1 MAHIDDFLN
10 DSEKHMHEVLH
21 DWCEEHDYWCIEKCP
36 FYTEDNEKDPTKMH
50 WCHCNYIEV
59 NDKPHPA
66 FLDALYRDYASIV
79 HEVHA
84 TKPVNVDRIAEKLT
98 EGINSFIKEKNA
110 VEHPEHYNQGGIE
123 CIDAMISAFGKEAVA
138 HFCIV
143 NAFKYVWRASEKNGI
158 EDIDKAIW
166 YLNKY
171 KELTADD

>member
-1 MAHIDDFLN
+1 MHCALHEWCDSNCTMCDD
-10 DSEKHMHEVLH
+10 S
-21 DWCEEHDYWCIEKCP
+21 CP
-36 FYTEDNEKDPTKMH
+36 FHTEENEKDYDKMH
-50 WCHCNYIEV
+50 WCHVDYV
-59 NDKPHPA
+59 QTSTDKPHPA
-66 FLDALYRDYASIV
+66 FIKALHKDYEYLQAF
-79 HEVHA
+79 
-84 TKPVNVDRIAEKLT
+84 KNPVNVDYVAEKLT
-98 EGINSFIKEKNA
+98 EGINKFIKEKNA

-143 NAFKYVWRASEKNGI
+143 NAFKYVWRASDKNGI